1 MWSLR
6 STAQERITV
15 HGAACALGSFFLFVV
30 FMVFVIVFPVVLLPV
45 FLFFFNAKRSKL
57 R

>member
-6 STAQERITV
+6 STAQGRITA
-15 HGAACALGSFFLFVV
+15 HGTARALGSFLFLFVV
-30 FMVFVIVFPVVLLPV
+30 FMVFVVVFPVVLLPV
-45 FLFFFNAKRSKL
+45 FLFFNAKRSEL